1 VTKPNAKVTKSPL
14 NGGGGD
20 SGCCCGLTVNTD
32 VARDCNGL
40 IIMASKLAIF
50 NQFMNCIIEGD
61 AKTCI
66 DACNGNPDECLW
78 ILSAIC
84 NDVRFLLH
92 SVDSCAFTWVRRDA
106 NVVAHT
112 LAQFATH
119 SRFFF
124 L

>member
-1 VTKPNAKVTKSPL
+1 M
-14 NGGGGD
+14 
-20 SGCCCGLTVNTD
+20 
-32 VARDCNGL
+32 ARDCNGL
-40 IIMASKLAIF
+40 IIMALKLAIF

-92 SVDSCAFTWVRRDA
+92 SVDSCVKLEEMQMLLLILWH
-106 NVVAHT
+106 NLLHT
-112 LAQFATH
+112 LGSSFCNVDSLPPLSPLAKKAWLTDV
-119 SRFFF
+119 SR
-124 L
+124 LV

>member
-1 VTKPNAKVTKSPL
+1 M
-14 NGGGGD
+14 
-20 SGCCCGLTVNTD
+20 
-32 VARDCNGL
+32 ARDCNGL
-40 IIMASKLAIF
+40 IIMALKLAIF

-92 SVDSCAFTWVRRDA
+92 SVDSCVKLEEMQMLLLILWH
-106 NVVAHT
+106 NLLHT
-112 LAQFATH
+112 LGSSFCNVDSLPPFSPLAKKAWLTDV
-119 SRFFF
+119 SR
-124 L
+124 LV